1 MSALFVLRNGAR
13 DLETI
18 ISELWKQFPSTALI
32 ILALGWGIKSVL
44 DKLTHMSRR
53 MDCFESS
60 QHACQLD
67 NAKYFATKGELHEL
81 ETGVAEHERRISR
94 LEGSK

>member
-1 MSALFVLRNGAR
+1 MDSITSELLRNLPNTG
-13 DLETI
+13 
-18 ISELWKQFPSTALI
+18 LI
-32 ILALGWGIKSVL
+32 ILSLALGIKAVL
-44 DKLTHMSRR
+44 DKLATMSRR

-67 NAKYFATKGELHEL
+67 NAKYFATKGELHDV
-81 ETGVAEHERRISR
+81 ETDVAEHERRISR

>member
-1 MSALFVLRNGAR
+1 
-13 DLETI
+13 
-18 ISELWKQFPSTALI
+18 
-32 ILALGWGIKSVL
+32 
-44 DKLTHMSRR
+44 

-94 LEGSK
+94 FEGS